1 MAPTA
6 AKPTAAAPTVAT
18 KVVRPNPPLLG
29 ATAAAVP
36 ETSQK
41 LPVYHTRR

>member
-6 AKPTAAAPTVAT
+6 ANPTAAAPTVAI
-18 KVVRPNPPLLG
+18 KAVRPNPPLLG

-36 ETSQK
+36 ETSQN
-41 LPVYHTRR
+41 LSVYHTLR